1 MNAEYYLYTNLK
13 RILLTSRIK
22 LEVVSDKPQG
32 HVKMAQC
39 IWGESLG
46 GIMDYT
52 AVRVQTNT
60 TSTNDKFE
68 KDNEGS
74 EDSADT
80 ECGPQ
85 RQN

>member
-1 MNAEYYLYTNLK
+1 MRK
-13 RILLTSRIK
+13 VRSR
-22 LEVVSDKPQG
+22 SDGAVHLWREK
-32 HVKMAQC
+32 
-39 IWGESLG
+39 LG

-52 AVRVQTNT
+52 AVRGQTNT

-85 RQN
+85 RQNREGQQQL

>member
-1 MNAEYYLYTNLK
+1 MRK
-13 RILLTSRIK
+13 VRSR
-22 LEVVSDKPQG
+22 SDGAVHLWREK
-32 HVKMAQC
+32 
-39 IWGESLG
+39 LG

-52 AVRVQTNT
+52 AVRGQTNT

-74 EDSADT
+74 EET

-85 RQN
+85 RQNREGQRQL

>member
-52 AVRVQTNT
+52 AVREQPNPTLGF
-60 TSTNDKFE
+60 S
-68 KDNEGS
+68 S
-74 EDSADT
+74 YS
-80 ECGPQ
+80 PQ
-85 RQN
+85 LDLLWFAWYRFV